1 MACGSFCASVCHPH
15 LSPCISACL
24 ARWRSRDWWGPACQV
39 CGLLSLIH
47 YNSRGNPGST
57 QTSSA
62 AAWSSFLSPPVTAT
76 LHIKISTIPLLELQ
90 RIQHT
95 DWWERMRTKK
105 KSSCCD
111 KCPKAC
117 VCVAELTSKGHSVGE
132 NGSDGTPVPPL
143 PPWIAVFQRV
153 EKSLSLSGYASC
165 LRNSSKWYKWQV
177 WPCNK
182 PTRYSP
188 EQKSQRYLSPQREG
202 GA

>member
-15 LSPCISACL
+15 LSLCISACL

-39 CGLLSLIH
+39 CGLLSLIR

-76 LHIKISTIPLLELQ
+76 LHIKISTIPLLEFQ

-117 VCVAELTSKGHSVGE
+117 VCAAEHTSKGHSVVYK
-132 NGSDGTPVPPL
+132 SRWKWKWRHTGTTASSLNSRVPKGRKKPQPL
-143 PPWIAVFQRV
+143 RLCFLFK
-153 EKSLSLSGYASC
+153 EFF
-165 LRNSSKWYKWQV
+165 
-177 WPCNK
+177 
-182 PTRYSP
+182 
-188 EQKSQRYLSPQREG
+188 
-202 GA
+202 